1 MSLSISPLNGNFVP
15 QAAGARRADE
25 AAAAGR
31 NRGQGSSL
39 PGTKQLTPDE
49 QRRVAELQK
58 IDRAVHAHELA
69 HLAAAGG
76 LATSGASYTYVYG
89 PDGKRYAVGGE
100 VSIDTS
106 AESKPQ
112 ANIDKGRRIRAAAM
126 APADP
131 SAQDRAV
138 ASAGDRLVALGRQEL
153 AAEQRQQRAEAAGK
167 AASAGKIARA
177 YAGAKVSAST
187 GISVY
192 A

>member
-15 QAAGARRADE
+15 QAAGAGRADD

-31 NRGQGSSL
+31 SRGQASSP

-167 AASAGKIARA
+167 IARA